1 MLLLLLMNV
10 WLMVLRDGVL
20 VVRDNGFLNLDI
32 EGDSKVV
39 IDCYNKKKWYT

>member
-1 MLLLLLMNV
+1 MLRLVLMNV

-32 EGDSKVV
+32 KGDFKVV
-39 IDCYNKKKWYT
+39 IDYYNKKRK